1 MDVVTIKEIQARVD
15 RLLFALDYQ
24 LEPDQYIASYKY
36 IMDSLEFVE
45 FAMVC
50 EREFRI
56 SIPDEKLAE
65 VISINGL
72 VDLINNILN
81 PSLTITPS
89 K

>member
-1 MDVVTIKEIQARVD
+1 MAVVTIKEIRDRVD

-24 LEPDQYIASYKY
+24 LEPDQYTASYKY

-50 EREFRI
+50 EREFKI
-56 SIPDEKLAE
+56 SIPDEQLAE
-65 VISINGL
+65 VFSINGL
-72 VDLINNILN
+72 IDLINKIMN
-81 PSLTITPS
+81 PSLTITTT